1 MRAYQ
6 HLNEGFFSFL
16 VLLIGPMIASA
27 LLFVLLPLLTQ
38 ISRPKAEIKEQTQ
51 IMIFQNKT
59 QKAPEIRKRQEET
72 KPREIKKTQ
81 TVQQKRQTPKFEF
94 ISGAAAGADI
104 AGTVKIGMVDK
115 GSLQGS
121 GQELFNVDKSLYAT
135 AFTLN
140 EVDQPPKVLKRIDP
154 IYPFLARRNN
164 IEGKVMLRFI
174 VDSEGNILEPEVT
187 FSEPEGVFDDAAI
200 ECILKW
206 RIKPA
211 VKNNKPVDCI
221 ANQSIGFTLR

>member
-1 MRAYQ
+1 MGAYQ
-6 HLNEGFFSFL
+6 HLNDGFWGYL
-16 VLLIGPMIASA
+16 VMLIGPAIAVS

-38 ISRPKAEIKEQTQ
+38 LSRPKTEIKEQTQ
-51 IMIFQNKT
+51 VMIFQRKT
-59 QKAPEIRKRQEET
+59 QKAPEVRKRQEET

-115 GSLQGS
+115 GSLQGA
-121 GQELFNVDKSLYAT
+121 GQDLFNVDKSLYAT
-135 AFTLN
+135 AFALN
-140 EVDQPPKVLKRIDP
+140 EVDHPPKVLKRVDP

-174 VDSEGNILEPEVT
+174 VNSEGYILEPEVT
-187 FSEPEGVFDDAAI
+187 FSEPEGVFDEAAI

-206 RIKPA
+206 KIKPA
-211 VKNNKPVDCI
+211 VKNNKQVDCI